1 MVSNTTAETSAVERD
16 LRWRD
21 AILAGDE
28 KAWHDFVHRYSD
40 HAVETAIRWCDPGC
54 TQPGGCSLK
63 RGSGRALRRFLE
75 GDCRCDRVGAAYTF
89 ILEKLREKIAFYRG
103 ERGCRLDTWVRHLLI
118 PLPRHAAAPGADYGY
133 RQLFAAYV
141 RKTEGRVRAPAEIL
155 RGEPVLEQVY
165 LLSHYGRDEG
175 AICEA
180 LDLTPAQ
187 LERAVER
194 IEELLRRK
202 GAEFFWRFWGHL

>member
-1 MVSNTTAETSAVERD
+1 
-16 LRWRD
+16 
-21 AILAGDE
+21 
-28 KAWHDFVHRYSD
+28 
-40 HAVETAIRWCDPGC
+40 
-54 TQPGGCSLK
+54 
-63 RGSGRALRRFLE
+63 
-75 GDCRCDRVGAAYTF
+75 
-89 ILEKLREKIAFYRG
+89 
-103 ERGCRLDTWVRHLLI
+103 
-118 PLPRHAAAPGADYGY
+118 ADYGY
-133 RQLFAAYV
+133 RQLFADYV

-180 LDLTPAQ
+180 LALTPAQ

-202 GAEFFWRFWGHL
+202 GAEFFWRFWGHLRIPREVESLCQDPEDDGPAPVQPRAAGPEMHTGWEAAAIEEAISASLAGLPPLTR